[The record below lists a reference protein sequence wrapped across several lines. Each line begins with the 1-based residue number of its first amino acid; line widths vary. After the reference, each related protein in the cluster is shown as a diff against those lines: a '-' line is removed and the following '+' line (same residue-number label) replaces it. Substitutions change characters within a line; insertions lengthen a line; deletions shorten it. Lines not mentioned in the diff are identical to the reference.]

1 MRGSAAY
8 NTTLRSYVD
17 VQLSEE
23 DMANA
28 RNVSVGLMEWAQ

>member
-1 MRGSAAY
+1 MSGFEAY

-17 VQLSEE
+17 VQLSAE

-28 RNVSVGLMEWAQ
+28 RNVSIGLMEWAQ